1 MSFAAPL
8 LRSTLL
14 PVTLLLAAPLA
25 GAATFTVT
33 NLDDSGAGSLRAAI
47 AAANAG
53 AGADTIRFQAGLSG
67 TITLSSGEIRIADA
81 LTLEGPGSARLT
93 VAGTAANRIFV
104 LDRASG
110 TRMTVTLSGLTLADG
125 HAFDGGAIYSED
137 ENLVLHA
144 MRLADNVAANRG
156 GAIWMTEG
164 DLTIEDSELVDNAG
178 NPGGQGTGGAI
189 QFSAGTIRIVR
200 SLVAGNSANFGG
212 GVRVSSPRA
221 NAVIEDSL
229 FLQNTAFHT
238 GGGMDAGTM
247 TTFRIS
253 RSAFVGNQSGQP
265 LGGAIEYAGA
275 TDASAAPGLIE
286 NSTFSGNQSLHQ
298 AGAASVLSLESGT
311 LHLRNSTVAYNQTA
325 PGQTPVGPGGAILVP
340 ATNATLVVESTL
352 FAHNTHGD
360 AGLLVDITRP
370 TNGGTSA
377 SLLSVTDSLLHSTPA
392 AGAINGLD
400 QRNQVATDAQ
410 LEPLTI
416 EHGRG
421 FVPVHPLVLGSP
433 AIDAGA
439 NSTAL
444 ATDQRGPGFA
454 RTIDANPCR
463 RPLLSRTDIGAYE
476 YRGDTI
482 FCYGFND

>member
-1 MSFAAPL
+1 MKPASALFHAAL
-8 LRSTLL
+8 S
-14 PVTLLLAAPLA
+14 LATPLA

-33 NLDDSGAGSLRAAI
+33 NLDDNGAGSLRAAV
-47 AAANAG
+47 AAANA
-53 AGADTIRFQAGLSG
+53 APGADTIRFQPGLSG

-81 LTLEGPGSARLT
+81 LTVEGPGSGRLT
-93 VAGTAANRIFV
+93 VAGTASSRIFL

-110 TRMTVTLSGLTLADG
+110 SRMTVALSGLTLADG

-144 MRLADNVAANRG
+144 MRLAGNVAANRG
-156 GAIWMTEG
+156 GAIWTAEG

-178 NPGGQGTGGAI
+178 NPSGQGTGGAI
-189 QFSAGTIRIVR
+189 QFTAGTLRIVR
-200 SLVAGNSANFGG
+200 SLVARNSANFGG

-221 NAVIEDSL
+221 NALIEDSL
-229 FLQNTAFHT
+229 FLDNTAFHT

-247 TTFRIS
+247 ATFRIS
-253 RSAFVGNQSGQP
+253 RSAFVGNRSGQP

-275 TDASAAPGLIE
+275 TDAGATPGVIE
-286 NSTFSGNQSLHQ
+286 NSTFSANQSLHQ

-325 PGQTPVGPGGAILVP
+325 PGQTPVGPGGAVLVP
-340 ATNATLVVESTL
+340 GTNATLIVESTL

-370 TNGGTSA
+370 TNGGASE
-377 SLLSVTDSLLHSTPA
+377 SLLSVSDSLLHSTP
-392 AGAINGLD
+392 GVGVINGLE
-400 QRNQVATDAQ
+400 QRNQFATDAR

-416 EHGRG
+416 ELGRG
-421 FVPVHPLVLGSP
+421 FVPVHPVPQDSP
-433 AIDAGA
+433 AVDAGA
-439 NSTAL
+439 NPAGLPS
-444 ATDQRGPGFA
+444 DQRGAGFA
-454 RTIDANPCR
+454 RTIDARPCR
-463 RPLLSRTDIGAYE
+463 RPLLQRTDVGAYE